1 MKLQKVYLDTSVINF
16 LYADDAPDF
25 KKVTEDF
32 FENYVRP
39 KIYEVFVSDIV
50 VKEILKTQDVTKR
63 EKLLSVIK
71 DYNLELLE
79 LEKESERLANVY
91 ITEKVIPKNK
101 LEDAQH
107 VGISTVQQMG
117 VLLSWNFKHLANINK
132 KLKIKF
138 INEREGYFYPLDL
151 LTPLELMYENEN

>member
-71 DYNLELLE
+71 DYNL
-79 LEKESERLANVY
+79 
-91 ITEKVIPKNK
+91 
-101 LEDAQH
+101 
-107 VGISTVQQMG
+107 
-117 VLLSWNFKHLANINK
+117 
-132 KLKIKF
+132 
-138 INEREGYFYPLDL
+138 
-151 LTPLELMYENEN
+151 